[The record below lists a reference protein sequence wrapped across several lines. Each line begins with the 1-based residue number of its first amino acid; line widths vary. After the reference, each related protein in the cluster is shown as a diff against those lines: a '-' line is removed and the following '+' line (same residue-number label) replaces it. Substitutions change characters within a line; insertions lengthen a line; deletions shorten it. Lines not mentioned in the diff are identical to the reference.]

1 MTQIA
6 LIRYW
11 LLLSFAAAL
20 MVSCGDPIP
29 ALLM

>member
-1 MTQIA
+1 MTHLY

-11 LLLSFAAAL
+11 LLLSLAAAL

>member
-1 MTQIA
+1 MTHLY

-11 LLLSFAAAL
+11 LLMSLSAAL

-29 ALLM
+29 FL

>member
-1 MTQIA
+1 MTHLY
-6 LIRYW
+6 LIRFW

-29 ALLM
+29 FL

>member
-11 LLLSFAAAL
+11 LLLSLAAAL